1 MIDQCRHSK
10 MTWRQRRW
18 ALSTIISVLAITV
31 IGANSANAVSTDPTE
46 TAAETANP
54 TASQL
59 AAKPIAAP
67 ATNKRENSLTK
78 ISYTPAYVAANFD
91 VWENDEFDRFII
103 NRNFS
108 LADFNKVLFF
118 PMTFDRLKIS
128 LKTSSDLAKNWNDS
142 SWKEMDRICG
152 FFDYFAKKKFK
163 RKDDLQLTFTGGDDV
178 LAVEF
183 RMTEFVP
190 QHSKDGSWDSATVG
204 EESFTNLGTLYY
216 RAVIAHSQ
224 TGDLIAVIEDATE
237 IAPPKAMVRNI
248 TGQNIAWRNSFKRI
262 LDSFYLALKE
272 AKAADMIA
280 AKNNE

>member
-1 MIDQCRHSK
+1 MNRYRSWKVAHHQFKLDVILIGLLVTTGLGTSAAIADTPETNAQSSP
-10 MTWRQRRW
+10 Q
-18 ALSTIISVLAITV
+18 IS
-31 IGANSANAVSTDPTE
+31 GKSAAQPFTPSSGESSNTLT
-46 TAAETANP
+46 
-54 TASQL
+54 
-59 AAKPIAAP
+59 
-67 ATNKRENSLTK
+67 LTK
-78 ISYTPAYVAANFD
+78 IDYTPAYVAANFD
-91 VWENDEFDRFII
+91 VWKNDEFDRFII
-103 NRNFS
+103 NRNFR

-128 LKTSSDLAKNWNDS
+128 LKTNAGLAKNWNDS
-142 SWKEMDRICG
+142 SWKEMDKICG

-163 RKDDLQLTFTGGDDV
+163 RKDDMELTFTGGDDV

-262 LDSFYLALKE
+262 LDSFYLALKD
-272 AKAADMIA
+272 AKAADLIA
-280 AKNNE
+280 TKNNE